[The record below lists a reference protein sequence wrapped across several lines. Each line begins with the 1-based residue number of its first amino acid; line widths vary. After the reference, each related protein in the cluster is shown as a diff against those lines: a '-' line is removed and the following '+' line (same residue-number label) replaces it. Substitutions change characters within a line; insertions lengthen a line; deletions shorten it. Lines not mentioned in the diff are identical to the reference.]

1 MHITSTVC
9 WGEKNA
15 TCTCAIHLA
24 AGGVACRACAHSAPR
39 DASSSTQFNFFMLN
53 AGRFVT
59 TCTGLIDEK
68 MAWRTIFNHISASVF
83 GKGHAARFM
92 KKFGERPVVNTIAAS
107 LAYVVYDFGSWHA
120 SLWWQRRQVAHSIR
134 RGSQVEVPQP
144 AYVCDR
150 TAIINGLHNL
160 LHSSTSEAGLYKV
173 S

>member
-1 MHITSTVC
+1 
-9 WGEKNA
+9 
-15 TCTCAIHLA
+15 
-24 AGGVACRACAHSAPR
+24 
-39 DASSSTQFNFFMLN
+39 MLN
-53 AGRFVT
+53 ASQFVT

-83 GKGHAARFM
+83 GKGHAARFI

-107 LAYVVYDFGSWHA
+107 LAYVLYDFGSWHA

-134 RGSQVEVPQP
+134 RGSHVEVPEP